1 MKIAYLFIAALLAGC
16 LGGCGG
22 DGEPGAEPT
31 PQSETATAHETATK
45 EETTTEADAE
55 ASCATGPATV
65 SGQANIFG
73 AGRDSA
79 PGPGGGGILP
89 PSVRLPDGASVVT
102 FPEVAGEVTPRAGER
117 DPNGPGGDGKGKTDI
132 NSYDGI
138 SGIVHRRNGMFLVGV
153 LLTEKPPSDPA
164 PKRLDFTKN
173 ERFRMLAPQVGQTFF
188 IGDGEG
194 RSFRVPRGAT
204 RLFLGFADAFSI
216 EKGFYQGDPGYY
228 SNNGGQLCVR
238 VQVARR

>member
-1 MKIAYLFIAALLAGC
+1 VKIAYLFIAALLASG

-22 DGEPGAEPT
+22 NGGQGTQLATEPESA
-31 PQSETATAHETATK
+31 SVHETKTSGD
-45 EETTTEADAE
+45 TTTEADAA
-55 ASCATGPATV
+55 ASCTAGPVTV

-73 AGRDSA
+73 AGRDFA
-79 PGPGGGGILP
+79 PGPGGGGVLP
-89 PSVRLPDGASVVT
+89 PSVRLPDGSSVVT
-102 FPEVAGEVTPRAGER
+102 FPEVTGEVSPRAGER
-117 DPNGPGGDGKGKTDI
+117 EPNGPGGDGKGKTDI

-138 SGIVHRRNGMFLVGV
+138 SGIVHRRNGMFLVG
-153 LLTEKPPSDPA
+153 LFLTEKPPSDPA

-173 ERFRMLAPQVGQTFF
+173 ERFRMLAPEVGQTFF

-204 RLFLGFADAFSI
+204 RLFLGFADAFSF

-238 VQVARR
+238 VQVAKR